1 MCDIL
6 EIHEKARKSGISN
19 AIDSCTLMS
28 MFDQKLAIV
37 EGPYENI
44 KITTPDDFYM
54 FRALCDARENQQLG
68 VEYEVK

>member
-1 MCDIL
+1 MF
-6 EIHEKARKSGISN
+6 AR
-19 AIDSCTLMS
+19 
-28 MFDQKLAIV
+28 KLAIV